1 MTTVPLPIRRLALLI
16 IAASLLLFVWMVRG
30 VVLPVLVSALFAIL
44 LHPLLTRLETRLG
57 RRAALAPLLVTAGSI
72 LLVFLPLTFVVFMAI
87 RSVRDFFSSGFD
99 QKILQV
105 SDWVVRQLA
114 RLGGL
119 LETVGLENS
128 PEKLK
133 ETLVTSAQAGGQE
146 AGRGPRRARLLHAA
160 AGASPRFSSSIGLYF
175 SLRDGKA
182 VVRRLAALLPFST
195 SDIDALFASVHATV
209 KGAMLGSALTGAVQA
224 GLCILMLSILGVP
237 GPFVWGTFAFV
248 LSFIP
253 IFGTAPVTAGA
264 TLYLFATGHPV
275 SGIVMG
281 ASGVLIG
288 LSDNIVRPWAQ
299 GSQDHMHPLVA
310 LLAIFGG
317 LELFGFAGV
326 FVGPVVAACALW
338 GLDVYGRSKPA

>member
-1 MTTVPLPIRRLALLI
+1 VTTAPRPIHRLALLI
-16 IAASLLLFVWMVRG
+16 IAASLLLFVWMVRD
-30 VVLPVLVSALFAIL
+30 VVLPVLVSGLFAIL

-57 RRAALAPLLVTAGSI
+57 RRASLAPLLVTAGSI
-72 LLVFLPLTFVVFMAI
+72 LLVFLPLIFVVFMAI
-87 RSVRDFFSSGFD
+87 RSVNDFFSTGFD
-99 QKILQV
+99 QKILQA

-119 LETVGLENS
+119 LARLGVENS
-128 PEKLK
+128 PEELK
-133 ETLVTSAQAGGQE
+133 ETLVTSAEQGGRRLAE
-146 AGRGPRRARLLHAA
+146 VLGGLASSTPRLVV
-160 AGASPRFSSSIGLYF
+160 ASFLFVVGLYF

-182 VVRRLAALLPFST
+182 LVRRLAALLPFSA
-195 SDIDALFASVHATV
+195 SDIEALFASVHATV
-209 KGAMLGSALTGAVQA
+209 KGAVLGSALTGAVQA
-224 GLCILMLSILGVP
+224 GLCISVLSVLGVP

-253 IFGTAPVTAGA
+253 LFGTAPVTAGA
-264 TLYLFATGHPV
+264 TLYLFASGHPV
-275 SGIVMG
+275 GGVVMG

-299 GSQDHMHPLVA
+299 GSQDDMHPLVA

>member
-1 MTTVPLPIRRLALLI
+1 MTTVPLRIHRLALLT
-16 IAASLLLFVWMVRG
+16 IAASLLLFVWMIHG

-57 RRAALAPLLVTAGSI
+57 RHASLAPLLVTAGSI
-72 LLVFLPLTFVVFMAI
+72 LLVFLPLSLVVFMAI
-87 RSVRDFFSSGFD
+87 RSVLDFFSSGFD
-99 QKILQV
+99 HRILQV

-114 RLGGL
+114 SLGGL
-119 LETVGLENS
+119 MARLGLENS

-133 ETLVTSAQAGGQE
+133 ETLLTNAEQGG
-146 AGRGPRRARLLHAA
+146 RRLAEILGGFAYSTPQLVI
-160 AGASPRFSSSIGLYF
+160 ASFLFVVGLYF

-182 VVRRLAALLPFST
+182 VVRRLAALLPFSP

-224 GLCILMLSILGVP
+224 GLCTVVLFVLGVP

-264 TLYLFATGHPV
+264 TLYLFASGHPV
-275 SGIVMG
+275 GGVVMG

-299 GSQDHMHPLVA
+299 GSQDHMHPLVS

-317 LELFGFAGV
+317 LEAFGFAGV
-326 FVGPVVAACALW
+326 FIGPVVAACALW
-338 GLDVYGRSKPA
+338 GLDVYGRSKRA